1 MRWEGIYFG
10 WSTPY
15 GFVPLCFLLR
25 RFWAAF
31 FVDVM
36 QCALRYAFVLIC

>member
-25 RFWAAF
+25 FWAAF
-31 FVDVM
+31 FVDVV